1 MDAEGRRPSR
11 VPPLIGIL
19 LTAATIPFVWGA
31 FAERSSHHDVH
42 SATTAVT
49 TPTSEV
55 PAGTESP
62 QKHAAESG
70 SATTT
75 TSASGESP
83 AQHAA
88 ESGSA
93 TTTTSA
99 SGESPAQHAAESG
112 SATTTTSASGET
124 PAQHAAE
131 SGSGAAVA
139 ESGQETEFHP
149 LGVNLESTPL
159 VIAAALLSLLLAGV
173 VALRPRRGVLAA
185 VAVVAAAFTVLE
197 VVEVAHQ
204 VSQSRPGLVAL
215 AAIAGLLHAAVVV
228 LAASQLVMPRRV
240 AAV

>member
-62 QKHAAESG
+62 QK
-70 SATTT
+70 
-75 TSASGESP
+75 
-83 AQHAA
+83 HAA